1 MLATTVCPAK
11 TDEPIKM
18 PFGDRL
24 AWSKGNVLDRSAD
37 IGATRQN
44 YVDKNQFSSFQVCVT
59 AVWPVTT
66 ITVASCC
73 IVMLLYGSISCLQ
86 HGFNTM
92 AYTQTDPPGGST
104 VRCCGCWC
112 AHNTAPRVSHHH
124 FIVFLLRRIWY
135 QWLIGYFVIVIVLL
149 VLLLLAGDY
158 GSADLGFLLGQQFHL
173 DLITIE
179 H

>member
-44 YVDKNQFSSFQVCVT
+44 YVDKNQFSSFQVCVM
-59 AVWPVTT
+59 AMWPVTT

-73 IVMLLYGSISCLQ
+73 IVMLLYGSISCL
-86 HGFNTM
+86 
-92 AYTQTDPPGGST
+92 
-104 VRCCGCWC
+104 
-112 AHNTAPRVSHHH
+112 
-124 FIVFLLRRIWY
+124 
-135 QWLIGYFVIVIVLL
+135 
-149 VLLLLAGDY
+149 
-158 GSADLGFLLGQQFHL
+158 
-173 DLITIE
+173 
-179 H
+179 